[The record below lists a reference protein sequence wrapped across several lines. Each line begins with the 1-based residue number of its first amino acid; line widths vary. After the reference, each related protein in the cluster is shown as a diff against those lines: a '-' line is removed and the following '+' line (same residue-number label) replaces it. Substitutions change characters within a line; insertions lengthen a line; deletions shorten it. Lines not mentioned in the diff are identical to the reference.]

1 MHKQLAKFEQNI
13 FTSSMLPHVQATPHV
28 FWPKE
33 VHFWN
38 FFLLVC
44 LHASYVQKSD
54 KTKLP
59 KQSSMAICL
68 TNLHQLNIEEHLPLF
83 FYSWRYIIYLPLC
96 FLEFD
101 SSLTKYWVGP
111 SEFFRYIDCE
121 PYIASSNYI
130 PPSSYSH
137 NIIKQYH
144 LSHKYLHIH
153 WTFSSA
159 RKE

>member
-13 FTSSMLPHVQATPHV
+13 FTSSMLPHVQATLHV

-38 FFLLVC
+38 FLLVC

-59 KQSSMAICL
+59 KQSSMAIYL
-68 TNLHQLNIEEHLPLF
+68 TNLHQLNIEEHMPLF
-83 FYSWRYIIYLPLC
+83 LLIRYIIYLSLC

-101 SSLTKYWVGP
+101 SSLMKYWVGP
-111 SEFFRYIDCE
+111 SESFWYIGCE

-137 NIIKQYH
+137 NIVKQYH
-144 LSHKYLHIH
+144 VSHKYLHIH

-159 RKE
+159 RRE